1 MLVGKA
7 RCGMYPAPLRT
18 FLWSSIPPARSV
30 LWGYARIFSLLF
42 SRSPILQQIRRRIR
56 NQAEEKCGQT
66 PRDLN
71 CWKVEVN
78 SSVLEVNNFKQ
89 ISANVQDDG
98 PKHIHHGERSRLQLL
113 LAAVAARTKPA
124 LTRGPEQMD
133 TPMVIASKSTPK
145 AMIVRRNSATKKST
159 RRT

>member
-1 MLVGKA
+1 MECTQH
-7 RCGMYPAPLRT
+7 RCERFCGVPSCLREAFCGAT
-18 FLWSSIPPARSV
+18 HVF
-30 LWGYARIFSLLF
+30 FSLLF
-42 SRSPILQQIRRRIR
+42 SRSPILQEIRRRTR

-113 LAAVAARTKPA
+113 LAAVAARAKPA
-124 LTRGPEQMD
+124 LTRGTEKID
-133 TPMVIASKSTPK
+133 TPKVIASKSTPK
-145 AMIVRRNSATKKST
+145 SMQYLKNRLHQKRH
-159 RRT
+159 